1 MLGYVEKYRQDAEM
15 TNYVRGNLED
25 YMRQITS

>member
-15 TNYVRGNLED
+15 MNYVRGNLED
-25 YMRQITS
+25 YMKKITL

>member
-1 MLGYVEKYRQDAEM
+1 MLGYVEKYRQDGEM